1 MRVYRRLEEVPA
13 DFGPAA
19 LTIGN
24 FDGVHSGHRRI
35 LRRLKALSE
44 EHGWKPSVLTF
55 HPHPVRVV
63 APERAP
69 RLMTSPERRAELMG
83 AEGVEQVLI
92 LPFTPTVALLSPEE
106 FVRRILVERL
116 GARAVLVGDNFRFGH
131 LHAGNVRLLA
141 AMGRELG
148 FETEIVPVA
157 ACRGRMVSSSTVREL
172 IERGRV
178 ALAARF
184 LERPYALEGDV
195 ASGRGVGS
203 SQTVPTLNLAT
214 AAEVLPARGVYL
226 TCTRDL
232 ESGREWNSITN
243 IGYRPT
249 FGSSDQL
256 TIETFLLDPLE
267 GPTPRRIRVAF
278 LEFVRDERRFE
289 NPEALK
295 AQILKDVGVA
305 RRYFRRAGAW
315 MRRPVGWADPA

>member
-1 MRVYRRLEEVPA
+1 MRVYGSLDEVPA

-35 LRRLKALSE
+35 LRRLKELSKE
-44 EHGWKPSVLTF
+44 RGWKPSVLTF
-55 HPHPVRVV
+55 NPHPLRVV
-63 APERAP
+63 APVRAP
-69 RLMTSPERRAELMG
+69 RLMTSPERRAELMRE
-83 AEGVEQVLI
+83 EGVEQVLI
-92 LPFTPTVALLSPEE
+92 LPFTPEVARLSPEE
-106 FVRRILVERL
+106 FVRFILVERL

-131 LHAGNVRLLA
+131 RHKGNVQLLA
-141 AMGRELG
+141 GLGRELG
-148 FETEIVPVA
+148 FETGIVPVA
-157 ACRGRMVSSSTVREL
+157 ACRGRIVSSSGVREL

-195 ASGRGVGS
+195 VSGRGVGS
-203 SQTVPTLNLAT
+203 NQTVPTLNLAT

-226 TCTRDL
+226 TRTRDL
-232 ESGREWNSITN
+232 ENGREWNSITN
-243 IGYRPT
+243 IGFRPT
-249 FGSSDQL
+249 FGSSDEL
-256 TIETFLLDPLE
+256 TIETFLLDPLA

-295 AQILKDVGVA
+295 AQILKDAGVA

-315 MRRPVGWADPA
+315 VRKPAGAAGPA